1 MLHPFLFCSCLL
13 AGSSLPQTDGE
24 VAGGRSSRPSGGPRG
39 LELQR
44 ADAQDTERRARR
56 SRLAPGRDGIHDVAP
71 RVDLGSLTGRALP
84 PVAPR
89 QVEIRTPPERP
100 AGPLPRFDLSIDRDR
115 VHVLREVD
123 GIWLRGATFKARV
136 ADGGFTYIP
145 FLGSD
150 VPTTYPL
157 EMTLTAA
164 TLAGGALDLGATRIV
179 EPTAD
184 RFTIERGELEV
195 RYDLRGA
202 DTIEQTVALEA
213 AGATG
218 DLGLEF
224 DVATEL
230 LAVPEPSGAIRFEAW
245 SDTGELLGGVRYG
258 EATVLDGAGRSAPMT
273 TEWSADR
280 LRLTVPADFLRE
292 AEGTIVVDP
301 LLSTF
306 TVACD
311 LYHALFD
318 ADRTTPNT
326 NTREVVSRRMELAPG
341 FPFDPVQS
349 IGTTGN
355 YDDIDPEVASGGSL
369 WPGDVAFVVTWIRD
383 FSTDGDV
390 RYQTV
395 DGAGD
400 LGPVR
405 ALESSPTIDTTLL
418 SIAKRSTSAGS
429 PPTAIP
435 IAWGE
440 RDIASGLWSLEVA
453 LISSTGLLAQGP
465 ETAKAFGAGA
475 RSGELDV
482 GAPYFETDNAKPWA
496 LVFDPYD
503 STDEDVNLIA
513 FLGTDVLAELDLTV
527 AQHVD
532 VTLDQAEPRIDMV
545 DEVFCVTYLEA
556 VPGAGG
562 WRGYVQDVGINHV
575 GLLTILRDRTDV
587 GEITDG
593 PVYLIGGGIEIARD
607 NSFGSPGRWGALG
620 WATNVGGE
628 VDASGGLFDPP
639 SLGEGIGVQFC
650 LGEIN
655 STGQRGLITCSG
667 QHSSTALARLYAD
680 RLPPSSIGFFIV
692 GDAMVDVPMAGG
704 SAGTLCTAGNLGR
717 YSGSILNSGSSGSVD
732 LLIDFAAIPQ
742 PGGIVSTTP
751 GTTWNF
757 SYWHRDAA
765 GGMTTSNF
773 TNAVSVFIGS

>member
-44 ADAQDTERRARR
+44 AEAQDTERRARR
-56 SRLAPGRDGIHDVAP
+56 SRLAPGRDGIHDIAP

-89 QVEIRTPPERP
+89 QVEIRTPQERP

-115 VHVLREVD
+115 VHVLREAD
-123 GIWLRGATFKARV
+123 GIWLRGATYKARV

-218 DLGLEF
+218 DLVLEF

-301 LLSTF
+301 LISTF
-306 TVACD
+306 TVDSVSGFQTDVDVTYKVQYFSPGDYLVYVYEDSFAGNDVDIYTTILNEDGTFAGGNYVEVGTENWIDPAVACD
-311 LYHALFD
+311 LYHALFV
-318 ADRTTPNT
+318 AEHTNPNT
-326 NTREVVSRRMELAPG
+326 NTREVVSRRMELSPG

-355 YDDIDPEVASGGSL
+355 YDDLDPEVASGGSL

-395 DGAGD
+395 DGAGN

-405 ALESSPTIDTTLL
+405 
-418 SIAKRSTSAGS
+418 
-429 PPTAIP
+429 
-435 IAWGE
+435 
-440 RDIASGLWSLEVA
+440 
-453 LISSTGLLAQGP
+453 
-465 ETAKAFGAGA
+465 
-475 RSGELDV
+475 
-482 GAPYFETDNAKPWA
+482 
-496 LVFDPYD
+496 
-503 STDEDVNLIA
+503 
-513 FLGTDVLAELDLTV
+513 
-527 AQHVD
+527 
-532 VTLDQAEPRIDMV
+532 
-545 DEVFCVTYLEA
+545 
-556 VPGAGG
+556 
-562 WRGYVQDVGINHV
+562 
-575 GLLTILRDRTDV
+575 
-587 GEITDG
+587 
-593 PVYLIGGGIEIARD
+593 
-607 NSFGSPGRWGALG
+607 
-620 WATNVGGE
+620 
-628 VDASGGLFDPP
+628 
-639 SLGEGIGVQFC
+639 
-650 LGEIN
+650 
-655 STGQRGLITCSG
+655 
-667 QHSSTALARLYAD
+667 
-680 RLPPSSIGFFIV
+680 
-692 GDAMVDVPMAGG
+692 
-704 SAGTLCTAGNLGR
+704 
-717 YSGSILNSGSSGSVD
+717 
-732 LLIDFAAIPQ
+732 
-742 PGGIVSTTP
+742 
-751 GTTWNF
+751 
-757 SYWHRDAA
+757 
-765 GGMTTSNF
+765 
-773 TNAVSVFIGS
+773 